1 MPTARPSFRALTAT
15 LSAAL
20 VVLLAACGGGGDDEP
35 KATKTSTGASVD
47 LTAGD
52 VTVEAAGNPGT
63 LADADKAAIVDTLKQ
78 YVTATSINPL
88 EGKSVGDLGPIF
100 TAAASASL
108 KGPDGAA
115 ATDEGLPKATAKVV
129 AKAPPVALTALSD
142 PSGAID
148 LVGATVYLYVD
159 TKAAGGPIH
168 VLRSGE
174 LVLRRDAGAWKID
187 SYKLTVNRTGTGV
200 TAATA
205 TTTTTEKP
213 QS

>member
-1 MPTARPSFRALTAT
+1 MPTARPSFRALAAT

-20 VVLLAACGGGGDDEP
+20 LVVLAGCGGGGGDEE
-35 KATKTSTGASVD
+35 KQATKASTGASVT

-52 VTVEAAGNPGT
+52 VKVEAAGAPGT
-63 LADADKAAIVDTLKQ
+63 LADADKAAIVETLKQ
-78 YVTATSINPL
+78 YVTAVSVNPL
-88 EGKSVGDLGPIF
+88 EGKPIGDLTPIF
-100 TAAASASL
+100 TTAASASL

-168 VLRSGE
+168 VLRTGE

-187 SYKLTVNRTGTGV
+187 SYKLSVERTGAGV
-200 TAATA
+200 TAAT
-205 TTTTTEKP
+205 TPTTEKP